1 MASGKRKLGG
11 TPLVRCRVTEDA
23 SLTRKAA
30 NRSQEPLMWKYLV
43 LSGSMSRQRLTLLRA
58 SASYF
63 EAGAELEGDLTA
75 GPLLLPG
82 NPGTLAAS

>member
-1 MASGKRKLGG
+1 
-11 TPLVRCRVTEDA
+11 V
-23 SLTRKAA
+23 
-30 NRSQEPLMWKYLV
+30 
-43 LSGSMSRQRLTLLRA
+43 SRQRPSLLGA

-63 EAGAELEGDLTA
+63 EVGELEGDLTA

>member
-23 SLTRKAA
+23 SLTRKS
-30 NRSQEPLMWKYLV
+30 SQEPLMWKYLV

>member
-43 LSGSMSRQRLTLLRA
+43 LSGSVSRQRSLLGA

-63 EAGAELEGDLTA
+63 EVGAELEGDLTA